1 MENKKEKIRTLET
14 LQKIPEIK
22 NEENT
27 KKKLIKEIF
36 KEMTHR
42 WVSSSKSFIERFAQ
56 DTVDTRNPSPSHL
69 VAKYGNT
76 KD

>member
-1 MENKKEKIRTLET
+1 MIIKILSLSENLHNSQTPQKVEPKIKTMENKKEKIRTLEA
-14 LQKIPEIK
+14 LQKLPEIK

-42 WVSSSKSFIERFAQ
+42 
-56 DTVDTRNPSPSHL
+56 
-69 VAKYGNT
+69 
-76 KD
+76 

>member
-1 MENKKEKIRTLET
+1 MIIKILSLSENLHNSQTLQKVEPKIKTMENKKEKIRTLET

-42 WVSSSKSFIERFAQ
+42 
-56 DTVDTRNPSPSHL
+56 
-69 VAKYGNT
+69 
-76 KD
+76 

>member
-1 MENKKEKIRTLET
+1 MENKKEKIRTLEA
-14 LQKIPEIK
+14 LQKLPEIK

-42 WVSSSKSFIERFAQ
+42 
-56 DTVDTRNPSPSHL
+56 
-69 VAKYGNT
+69 
-76 KD
+76 